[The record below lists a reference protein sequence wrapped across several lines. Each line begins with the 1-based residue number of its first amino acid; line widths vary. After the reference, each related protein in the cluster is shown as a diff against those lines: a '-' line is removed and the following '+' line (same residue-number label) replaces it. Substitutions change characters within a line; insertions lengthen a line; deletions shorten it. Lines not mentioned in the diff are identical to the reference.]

1 MTDLVG
7 PYMPYLTLAMQLCG
21 VFYVVFRLSLIF
33 WVSRD
38 AQRRGAMAWFWG
50 VSALFFGELAWIV
63 YMVVRPPETLDDAHE
78 RDLEI
83 AAREA
88 ELSRT
93 GLTCPHCFKPI
104 EADYLICPT
113 CMKKLKKPCTSCGR
127 PVKTTWSVCPYCK
140 ARQVPGERI
149 EEPEPTA
156 EVLVPEPHVETMAEA
171 AAHAEKIEA
180 AKTSKKKKQAPAPN
194 EA

>member
-21 VFYVVFRLSLIF
+21 VFYVVFRLSLVF
-33 WVSRD
+33 WVARD
-38 AQRRGAMAWFWG
+38 AQRRGAMVWFWG
-50 VSALFFGELAWIV
+50 VAALFFGELAWIV

-88 ELSRT
+88 ELNRT
-93 GLTCPHCFKPI
+93 GMTCPHCFKPV
-104 EADYLICPT
+104 EADFLICPT
-113 CMKKLKKPCTSCGR
+113 CMKKLKRPCTSCGR
-127 PVKTTWSVCPYCK
+127 PVKNSWTVCPYCK
-140 ARQVPGERI
+140 ARQTPGERVDDADI
-149 EEPEPTA
+149 LAAPA
-156 EVLVPEPHVETMAEA
+156 APHVETMAEA
-171 AAHAEKIEA
+171 AAHAETIEA
-180 AKTSKKKKQAPAPN
+180 AKTSKKKKPALAGD

>member
-7 PYMPYLTLAMQLCG
+7 PYMPYITLAMQLCG

-33 WVSRD
+33 WVARD

-50 VSALFFGELAWIV
+50 VASLFFGEAAWAV

-78 RDLEI
+78 RELET

-88 ELSRT
+88 ELQRV
-93 GLTCPHCFKPI
+93 GMTCPHCFKPI
-104 EADYLICPT
+104 ESDYLICPT
-113 CMKKLKKPCTSCGR
+113 CMKKLKKPCTNCGR
-127 PVKTTWSVCPYCK
+127 PVKTSWSVCPYCK
-140 ARQVPGERI
+140 ARQVPGDRV
-149 EEPEPTA
+149 A
-156 EVLVPEPHVETMAEA
+156 GDSEA
-171 AAHAEKIEA
+171 AADSHAESLADA
-180 AKTSKKKKQAPAPN
+180 AALAETLSTGTAPKKKNKKPAFAGD